1 MARGLFRACF
11 PLFLMALV
19 STVNAQTPT
28 PNEHLV
34 LTSLQATY
42 SITGAL
48 SKSTQ
53 IRVVN
58 VPSQGA
64 VMDSQTFAL
73 TRVDDTLFK
82 QAEAVVTIN
91 KLWREDP
98 LYSAA
103 RLRNIHVINIDASFP
118 WSASESGVGVMR
130 KPINNVPW
138 DLQQEND
145 AVGLSRYMWLSSANA
160 ILMAELVAADLA
172 RLSPKD
178 AQQIQTNLAAL
189 TVSIRQFSAAYGA
202 RFALLPDPRVFSL
215 ADEFVYLLSDLGIY
229 VEGWFIKQDVNWSE
243 ADLVALTHYLRS
255 HDIRVVVHKWMPD
268 EKIKAAITLAGAT
281 LVVLDAGD
289 PGRVINGAIDPA
301 GYEVLMRE
309 NMEALLSAF
318 GSSAAQ

>member
-1 MARGLFRACF
+1 MARVSFRACF
-11 PLFLMALV
+11 PLFLMALI
-19 STVNAQTPT
+19 STVKAQVPAS
-28 PNEHLV
+28 NEHLV

-42 SITGAL
+42 SITSAL
-48 SKSTQ
+48 SKGTQ

-64 VMDSQTFAL
+64 VMDSQAFAL
-73 TRVDDTLFK
+73 TRVDDAIFK

-103 RLRNIHVINIDASFP
+103 RARNIHMINIDASFP

-160 ILMAELVAADLA
+160 IRMAELVALDLA
-172 RLSPKD
+172 RLSSKD
-178 AQQIQTNLAAL
+178 AQQIQTNLAAF
-189 TVSIRQFSAAYGA
+189 TVSIRQFSAEYGA

-229 VEGWFIKQDVNWSE
+229 VDGWFIKQDVNWSQ
-243 ADLVALTHYLRS
+243 ADMVALTHYLKS

-268 EKIKAAITLAGAT
+268 EKIKAAITQAGAT
-281 LVVLDAGD
+281 LVVLDTGD

-309 NMEALLSAF
+309 NMEALLRAF
-318 GSSAAQ
+318 GSTTAQ

>member
-1 MARGLFRACF
+1 MARVSFRACF
-11 PLFLMALV
+11 PLFLMALI
-19 STVNAQTPT
+19 STVNAQAPT
-28 PNEHLV
+28 SKEHLV

-42 SITGAL
+42 SITSVL
-48 SKSTQ
+48 SKGTQ

-64 VMDSQTFAL
+64 VMDSQAFAL
-73 TRVDDTLFK
+73 TRVDDAIFK

-103 RLRNIHVINIDASFP
+103 RARNIHMINIDASFP

-160 ILMAELVAADLA
+160 IRMAELVALDLA
-172 RLSPKD
+172 RLSSKD
-178 AQQIQTNLAAL
+178 AQRIQTNLAAF
-189 TVSIRQFSAAYGA
+189 TVSIRQFSAEYGA

-229 VEGWFIKQDVNWSE
+229 VDGWFIKQDVNWSQ
-243 ADLVALTHYLRS
+243 ADMVALTNYLKS

-268 EKIKAAITLAGAT
+268 EKIKAAITQAGAT
-281 LVVLDAGD
+281 LVVLDTGD
-289 PGRVINGAIDPA
+289 PGRVINGAIDPV
-301 GYEVLMRE
+301 GYEVLMRA
-309 NMEALLSAF
+309 NIEALLRAF
-318 GSSAAQ
+318 GSTTAQ

>member
-1 MARGLFRACF
+1 MRSVS
-11 PLFLMALV
+11 LV
-19 STVNAQTPT
+19 WLVLCSTAFFTTAKAQVPT
-28 PNEHLV
+28 EHLV

-42 SITGAL
+42 SITTAL
-48 SKSTQ
+48 ARGTQ
-53 IRVVN
+53 VRVMN
-58 VPSQGA
+58 IPSQGA
-64 VMDSQTFAL
+64 VMDSQAFAL
-73 TRVDDTLFK
+73 TRVDDAIFK

-98 LYSAA
+98 LYPVA
-103 RLRNIHVINIDASFP
+103 RARNIQVINIDASFP
-118 WSASESGVGVMR
+118 WGATESGVSVMR

-138 DLQQEND
+138 EVQQDND

-160 ILMAELVAADLA
+160 IRMAELVAADLV

-178 AQQIQTNLAAL
+178 AQQIQTNLAAF
-189 TVSIRQFSAAYGA
+189 TVSTRQFTAEYGA

-229 VEGWFIKQDVNWSE
+229 VDGWFIKQDVNWSE
-243 ADLVALTHYLRS
+243 ADLAALTKYLQS

-268 EKIKAAITLAGAT
+268 DKIKAAITKANAA

-289 PGRVINGAIDPA
+289 PGRVINSAIDPA

-309 NMEALLSAF
+309 NMEGLLRAF
-318 GSSAAQ
+318 GSSAVQ